1 MSTLDDLISAQ
12 RNFAI
17 ARDWEQ
23 FHSPKN
29 LAMALGGE
37 VGELCL
43 EIDPLFETDTDTI
56 ELMGVAHT
64 RLRNEVGDV
73 ALYLL
78 RLCDVLRI
86 DPAEAFG
93 PALSHTETS
102 ELCPIA
108 GIPAALAQAVCRL
121 NGSTGLV
128 LEVFQ
133 WEESTHTAL
142 PSRMTELELNRRLRS
157 VATSLISL
165 ADFVGVDVFD
175 TARAKL
181 AANEQRYPVDLSRG
195 SSRKYTE
202 FKTGSGED
210 IKPRTVPLDVYSTV
224 SSSWFRASTRS
235 RSFQVGWRGPRNYLL
250 HASHTRVLP
259 VRCALSTV
267 SVLFRQLGG
276 FLSAARA
283 SPDADAVPSRVPQ
296 M

>member
-1 MSTLDDLISAQ
+1 
-12 RNFAI
+12 
-17 ARDWEQ
+17 
-23 FHSPKN
+23 
-29 LAMALGGE
+29 MALGGE

-157 VATSLISL
+157 VATSLIAL

-175 TARAKL
+175 AARAKL

-195 SSRKYTE
+195 
-202 FKTGSGED
+202 
-210 IKPRTVPLDVYSTV
+210 
-224 SSSWFRASTRS
+224 RAVSTRNS
-235 RSFQVGWRGPRNYLL
+235 RQARARTSSLVLCRRTYTVRSRHRGFERRPG
-250 HASHTRVLP
+250 V
-259 VRCALSTV
+259 ALSK
-267 SVLFRQLGG
+267 
-276 FLSAARA
+276 
-283 SPDADAVPSRVPQ
+283 
-296 M
+296 